1 MNLDRILFWIRLIGQ
16 AILDIL
22 DVLDDEPGTGVESLE
37 EPPPGFKPERIQVW
51 IGIFARAAVQAVDE
65 VGPPPE
71 ESGVES
77 AGAFSGAGVAA
88 RGPSHFK
95 PERIQF
101 WLKLIARFV
110 MAVFRGRSGV
120 SEETGKSGARSGV
133 PAFEE
138 VDN

>member
-1 MNLDRILFWIRLIGQ
+1 MNLDRIIFWIRLIAQ

-22 DVLDDEPGTGVESLE
+22 DVLDDQPGTGVESLDD
-37 EPPPGFKPERIQVW
+37 PPPGFKPERIQVW
-51 IGIFARAAVQAVDE
+51 IGIFARAALKAVDE

-77 AGAFSGAGVAA
+77 AGAFSGAGL
-88 RGPSHFK
+88 GTHFK

-101 WLKLIARFV
+101 WIKLIARFV

-120 SEETGKSGARSGV
+120 SEETGKSGAAS
-133 PAFEE
+133 EE